1 MKIVTEII
9 FTDMLVEMKDCSK
22 SKVDLMVT
30 PRTIKNNGYFY
41 KPQIISEKSR
51 LLAALANKLIKC
63 TSP

>member
-1 MKIVTEII
+1 MVTGII
-9 FTDMLVEMKDCSK
+9 FTNMAGKMKDCSE